1 MICCGFTFTIYI
13 FNTSETKLNRSV
25 SSRDWRSVIS
35 KCIRPTINLTVSR
48 VHHEHIVLK
57 PIYIIRNHAQVSR
70 SLSYV
75 MDLGIKILV
84 LDHRIQDKDLGFKI
98 LVRDHRIY
106 IGFSF
111 LVLGSQD
118 HWTYDSRSLSQIR
131 ESRIQAPC
139 PRSQNL
145 GFSFFVV
152 NHRIQV
158 SFSLSQIIESRI
170 QDPCLRSQD
179 LGFKILACDHMIF
192 GYMIQDPCPR
202 SQGLGFSII
211 VLDHRFRFY
220 IARFCVIGN
229 RTQNPDSLSKILG
242 FRFLVLDHTFR
253 FQVPFHSTQDSGSR
267 FLFIA
272 HRIQVPSSFL
282 QHIGFR
288 FQVPFY
294 IQHIGF
300 RFQVPFH
307 ITQDSV
313 CRFLVLDHRFHL
325 PRSLS
330 DVDHMNQLR
339 IQDL

>member
-1 MICCGFTFTIYI
+1 
-13 FNTSETKLNRSV
+13 
-25 SSRDWRSVIS
+25 
-35 KCIRPTINLTVSR
+35 
-48 VHHEHIVLK
+48 
-57 PIYIIRNHAQVSR
+57 
-70 SLSYV
+70 
-75 MDLGIKILV
+75 
-84 LDHRIQDKDLGFKI
+84 
-98 LVRDHRIY
+98 
-106 IGFSF
+106 
-111 LVLGSQD
+111 
-118 HWTYDSRSLSQIR
+118 
-131 ESRIQAPC
+131 
-139 PRSQNL
+139 
-145 GFSFFVV
+145 
-152 NHRIQV
+152 
-158 SFSLSQIIESRI
+158 
-170 QDPCLRSQD
+170 
-179 LGFKILACDHMIF
+179 MIF

-267 FLFIA
+267 F
-272 HRIQVPSSFL
+272 HL